1 MWPTLPPPSSVTLW
15 PLPSRVM
22 LPVILRVLV
31 SLISPLQAKVM
42 TSPALSLLA
51 CATSACNW
59 LSELQLVTVNV
70 LRAWA
75 GRTETPRA
83 RQSPASTSR
92 PRQRSPH
99 SRALRRSKQAGDTF
113 MVSFLSGEETPQE
126 ERLPLCKD
134 WSFHSRDDERAGVRQ
149 A

>member
-1 MWPTLPPPSSVTLW
+1 FPEMV
-15 PLPSRVM
+15 
-22 LPVILRVLV
+22 RVLL

-59 LSELQLVTVNV
+59 LSELQLVTVNL

-92 PRQRSPH
+92 PRQRRPH
-99 SRALRRSKQAGDTF
+99 SRALRRGRRADANF
-113 MVSFLSGEETPQE
+113 MKRFLSF
-126 ERLPLCKD
+126 ER
-134 WSFHSRDDERAGVRQ
+134 RDNFLTR
-149 A
+149 